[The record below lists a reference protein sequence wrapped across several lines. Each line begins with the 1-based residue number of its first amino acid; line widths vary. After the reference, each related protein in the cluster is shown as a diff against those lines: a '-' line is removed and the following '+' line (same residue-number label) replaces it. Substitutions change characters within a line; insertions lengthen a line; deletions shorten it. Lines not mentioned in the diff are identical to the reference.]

1 MTNETVKIKV
11 REENQENSALDEISS
26 ASGGINWQ
34 IEERPANLN
43 NGQWLWALAIIGFAI
58 IIFSI
63 MLKNYLLI
71 IIVAL
76 TTFII
81 YARKFKKPE
90 THDFRLDDDG
100 ISIDGKLYLYEN
112 FESFGILQDEEIAL
126 RRKHY
131 LMPLLI
137 IPFHGYE
144 ELEVRRILE
153 NRLPESEE
161 EESFL
166 DLLRK
171 KFF

>member
-1 MTNETVKIKV
+1 MINETVKIKV

-43 NGQWLWALAIIGFAI
+43 NGQWLWALAIIGFAVV
-58 IIFSI
+58 IFSI
-63 MLKNYLLI
+63 LLKNYLLI

-76 TTFII
+76 TAFII
-81 YARKFKKPE
+81 YASKNKKPE
-90 THDFRLDDDG
+90 MHDFHLDSNG
-100 ISIDGKLYLYEN
+100 IDIDGKLYPYEN
-112 FESFGILQDEEIAL
+112 FESFGILPDKEIAF
-126 RRKHY
+126 RRKHH

-137 IPFHGYE
+137 IPFHGHE
-144 ELEVRRILE
+144 ELEIRKILE
-153 NRLPESEE
+153 SRLPESEE

-166 DLLRK
+166 DLLQK